1 MTKGVPL
8 TIDEILNTFENL
20 FSRQITDNIYI
31 FVECMLN
38 SVNFLTFLV
47 LPISADSDILGKFIV
62 KLSLFTVVL
71 FIIILL
77 KNAFLFSFLRVQ
89 NPLALMQFSVFI
101 LLRNPVN
108 LLLVRI
114 DREIKHANLPR
125 QAIMITQA

>member
-47 LPISADSDILGKFIV
+47 LPISADCDILGKFIV
-62 KLSLFTVVL
+62 KLSLLTVVL

-89 NPLALMQFSVFI
+89 YPLALMQFSVFI
-101 LLRNPVN
+101 
-108 LLLVRI
+108 
-114 DREIKHANLPR
+114 
-125 QAIMITQA
+125 